1 MYAIYVNIY
10 TYYSSNSILSYN
22 GYEILYN
29 TIIPGVVMCKV
40 GHVIFK
46 SLTEIE
52 SIEFCS
58 L

>member
-1 MYAIYVNIY
+1 MY
-10 TYYSSNSILSYN
+10 ILAVIPSYN
-22 GYEILYN
+22 TMDTKYYTTL
-29 TIIPGVVMCKV
+29 IPGVVMCKV

-46 SLTEIE
+46 SVTEIK